1 MSRVDCFACSPFI
14 FIFYHRFAHRL
25 DLLAMVQAVNDASL
39 LEQVTKEQQTVADL
53 ETLLQSTPVSLS
65 TPLIVL
71 ALQQALLH
79 IIAIVLQFCVKF
91 FTDLAAKQV
100 VAEEKTIDPEIEARL
115 AAERAKEEAMYDAAT
130 LARIREKR
138 AAKEA
143 KKNKKAAG
151 KKDKKL
157 NVGNGV
163 QAIQQE
169 IQTMCPTLYVKG
181 E

>member
-1 MSRVDCFACSPFI
+1 
-14 FIFYHRFAHRL
+14 
-25 DLLAMVQAVNDASL
+25 MVSAVKDDAL
-39 LEQVTKEQQTVADL
+39 LEKVEQEQTAMKELEGRLQT
-53 ETLLQSTPVSLS
+53 TSVSLA
-65 TPLIVL
+65 TPLVVL
-71 ALQQALLH
+71 AQQKTLQRMMAF
-79 IIAIVLQFCVKF
+79 ILQFCVNYF
-91 FTDLAAKQV
+91 VDLAAKQV

-169 IQTMCPTLYVKG
+169 IQTACPAL
-181 E
+181 